1 MNKFITKIFKGAGV
15 NAKVSKDSKNPRFK
29 VVENKLTLEGM
40 VKPDRYTMT
49 ITDNTGA
56 EIDKLSVS
64 IKNSNDVVNRIN
76 ESIQTLQMLSK
87 VYEHNKLVEEDEEFD
102 EVNIEDEVEEEAP
115 MDIVTALDN
124 VYNDICDIGDK
135 VQELTDLVDE
145 NDAETINN
153 IIGIA
158 SSLYDCAMDVDDFK
172 LDMEPEE
179 DDEDM
184 DESFNRQKK
193 SKGHAQHVISNL
205 TMAESLLKGNREL
218 SDIYNAIKDIKAE
231 LIVRGY

>member
-135 VQELTDLVDE
+135 VQELTDL
-145 NDAETINN
+145 
-153 IIGIA
+153 A

>member
-102 EVNIEDEVEEEAP
+102 EVNIDDEVEEEAP
-115 MDIVTALDN
+115 TDIVTALDN

-179 DDEDM
+179 DEDM
-184 DESFNRQKK
+184 EESFNRQKK
-193 SKGHAQHVISNL
+193 SKGYAQHVISNL